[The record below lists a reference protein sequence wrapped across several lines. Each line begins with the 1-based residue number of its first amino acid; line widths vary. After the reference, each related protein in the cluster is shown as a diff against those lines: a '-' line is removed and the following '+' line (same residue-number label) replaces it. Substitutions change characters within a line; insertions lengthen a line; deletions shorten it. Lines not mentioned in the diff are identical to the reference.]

1 MEHIYPISQ
10 SPRRLSERRGKPEL
24 QPLDPIMSST
34 GASSGMGTEKDIES
48 ADSSIPSGVFSPD
61 NFATPAMSVPTT
73 PTDFT
78 LPRALPSFSSIQ
90 EEEET
95 GCDCEDCEA
104 RCGEYGLGLA
114 VGGPG
119 TMGTKDVA
127 FPRLDTIST
136 VRDGFLGPCCG
147 SHYQYNEKL
156 APVAMPPTP
165 PSNCGWPCC
174 QSTSQTNVAA
184 AGERAYMFSS
194 HTSPTSPVID
204 DEAFTSGSLSLP
216 QSPKSEAVQSS
227 RSRATIILNKVVPAK
242 LRASFRRRMSGAN
255 DNANQP
261 SPLPPLDTMPT
272 YSPAAIAAL
281 DTPPEDE
288 FGSCYVSPTSTSA
301 PINYSRPP
309 SPDAILPPAMYF
321 GSPRSPIEQ
330 ESYLSTSPLQ
340 SPRGVS
346 IMEVLPETS
355 YFPSQQVEHI
365 ESPLHPPTITPLTS
379 PSLSSRSQ
387 TSLNYPSSIHTH
399 RKVPSIDPASSTAPK
414 QPVSVVTEV
423 TVDGL
428 ADMIE
433 EMNAELAVYDATLAR
448 MRSTGWSS
456 PQEIQNVE
464 SQREESRQSW
474 DTRIEES
481 KRMLQQRKMSEM
493 ANMSGFEELGYS
505 PTNST
510 ARRSGEFTQQ
520 QYI

>member
-1 MEHIYPISQ
+1 MMERICPISQ

-24 QPLDPIMSST
+24 QPLDPVMSSM
-34 GASSGMGTEKDIES
+34 GASSGVGTEKDIES

-61 NFATPAMSVPTT
+61 NFATPAMSAPTT

-95 GCDCEDCEA
+95 SCDCEDCEA

-136 VRDGFLGPCCG
+136 
-147 SHYQYNEKL
+147 
-156 APVAMPPTP
+156 
-165 PSNCGWPCC
+165 
-174 QSTSQTNVAA
+174 TNVTA
-184 AGERAYMFSS
+184 AGERTYMFSS

-216 QSPKSEAVQSS
+216 QSPKSEVVHSS
-227 RSRATIILNKVVPAK
+227 RSRATTILNKVVPAK
-242 LRASFRRRMSGAN
+242 LRASLRRRMSGAN
-255 DNANQP
+255 DNANQLP
-261 SPLPPLDTMPT
+261 PLPPLDTMP
-272 YSPAAIAAL
+272 SSSLAAIAAL
-281 DTPPEDE
+281 HTPPEDE
-288 FGSCYVSPTSTSA
+288 FGSCYVSPTSMSA
-301 PINYSRPP
+301 PISYSRPP

-355 YFPSQQVEHI
+355 YFPNQQPEHI

-379 PSLSSRSQ
+379 PSLSPRSQ

-414 QPVSVVTEV
+414 QPAPVLTEV
-423 TVDGL
+423 TVDSL

-433 EMNAELAVYDATLAR
+433 EMNADLAVYDATLAR

-464 SQREESRQSW
+464 TQREESKQSW
-474 DTRIEES
+474 DSRIEES
-481 KRMLQQRKMSEM
+481 KRVLQQRKMSEM
-493 ANMSGFEELGYS
+493 ANMSGFEELGYC

-510 ARRSGEFTQQ
+510 TRRSGEFMQQ
-520 QYI
+520 QHI